1 MKIAMEAAG
10 LKVCTITCTCNILFM
25 QRELFTTKKDLVDA
39 LAAVEEGKS
48 LEPKLRQTIVELDDE
63 RRELMVLPAFCVH
76 LTLLLALWGCA
87 CNLNFNGKELIHV
100 LAASTIQLCMLYLY

>member
-39 LAAVEEGKS
+39 LAAVEEGTS
-48 LEPKLRQTIVELDDE
+48 LEPKLRQTIVELEDE
-63 RRELMVLPAFCVH
+63 KRKHMVLPAFCVH
-76 LTLLLALWGCA
+76 LTLLL
-87 CNLNFNGKELIHV
+87 NFATAVYNF
-100 LAASTIQLCMLYLY
+100 